1 MCHKIECESF
11 TIISIDSLLTYEQ
24 KYYLQ
29 VYFHNCVYKIVD
41 KEMTDYLDDNVFETN
56 EDQFSDFDKWV
67 LQILHYDGIDLSER
81 IKLIELLRVISKRIY
96 CLPLLAF

>member
-29 VYFHNCVYKIVD
+29 VYFHNCANKLVD
-41 KEMTDYLDDNVFETN
+41 KEMTDYLNDNIFEN
-56 EDQFSDFDKWV
+56 DEGQFSDFDK
-67 LQILHYDGIDLSER
+67 
-81 IKLIELLRVISKRIY
+81 
-96 CLPLLAF
+96 